1 MIKKNVTIYDI
12 AKAANASTAT
22 VSRVLSN
29 SDYPVSDDLKKR
41 VLEAAKKLNYTPNLL
56 GRQLKTNETND
67 IAVIIPS
74 ITNHFYPLLI
84 LGVENVAREKGYN
97 VLLCNSLRDPKN
109 EKKYLS
115 SLFQKQI
122 KGIIISSIT
131 ENQKFLKEL
140 QQRGLKVVAFDQ
152 ATPLNCCKV
161 GFDFYAGGYMA
172 AEHLLKLGHKKIAFF
187 SAPLTRPSRKQ
198 VYEGFVQCMKDNNVK
213 EFEKNVFIS
222 HKEEESHDQV
232 YEFKNG
238 KQLTKKMLDTTNEL
252 PTAIF
257 CINDMTAF
265 GVIQELSKNKI
276 YVPHDISVMGFD
288 NIPMAEITT
297 PPLTTVDQP
306 AYEMGVLSAEML
318 IRNLEN
324 PDTADREIILKPKL
338 VIRSSTRDI
347 SKKS

>member
-1 MIKKNVTIYDI
+1 MTRKNVTIYDI
-12 AKAANASTAT
+12 AKAANTSTAT

-29 SDYPVSDDLKKR
+29 SDYPVSDKLKQR
-41 VLEAAKKLNYTPNLL
+41 VLEAAEKLSYTPNLL
-56 GRQLKTNETND
+56 GRQLKTNEIND

-74 ITNHFYPLLI
+74 ITNHFYPLLL
-84 LGVENVAREKGYN
+84 LGVENAAREKGYN
-97 VLLCNSLRDPKN
+97 VLLCNSLRNPEN

-131 ENQKFLKEL
+131 ENHNFLKKL
-140 QQRGLKVVAFDQ
+140 QQKGLKVVAFDQ
-152 ATPLNCCKV
+152 GTSLDCCKV
-161 GFDFYAGGYMA
+161 SFDFYTGGYMA
-172 AEHLLKLGHKKIAFF
+172 AEHLLELGHKKIAFF
-187 SAPLTRPSRKQ
+187 SAPLTRRSRNQ
-198 VYEGFVQCMKDNNVK
+198 VYEGFIQCLKDNNVK
-213 EFEKNVFIS
+213 QFKENILIS

-238 KQLTKKMLDTTNEL
+238 KQLTRKMLATTNEL

-265 GVIQELSKNKI
+265 GVIQELSNNNI
-276 YVPHDISVMGFD
+276 SVPHDISVMGFD

-297 PPLTTVDQP
+297 PPLTTIDQP
-306 AYEMGVLSAEML
+306 AYEMGTLSAEML

-324 PDTADREIILKPKL
+324 PNAPNAEIILKPTL
-338 VIRSSTRDI
+338 VARSSTKDI
-347 SKKS
+347 S